1 MFLNSYVNG
10 LTLGSFVYILGRCLD
25 MTLSAESYLKLMAE
39 NGELLNDGL
48 KASRKN
54 LLGIGPVIYS
64 VVDVMCVNH
73 TLYFSLMQMSNIIII
88 HSIGYYIVHFAMH
101 QSKNLKK
108 YHNFH
113 HKFDT
118 MIIPSIGNAVSTEE
132 FCSAYMLPFIVGAT
146 LVGPSSSSFVGGVG
160 LISVF
165 NLIIH
170 CKELEHVKFLEIFVS
185 PKKHILHHKTQLKHY
200 SAPILDLEYLFAKC
214 KD

>member
-73 TLYFSLMQMSNIIII
+73 TLYFSFMQPIM
-88 HSIGYYIVHFAMH
+88 YINSRV
-101 QSKNLKK
+101 
-108 YHNFH
+108 
-113 HKFDT
+113 
-118 MIIPSIGNAVSTEE
+118 
-132 FCSAYMLPFIVGAT
+132 
-146 LVGPSSSSFVGGVG
+146 
-160 LISVF
+160 
-165 NLIIH
+165 
-170 CKELEHVKFLEIFVS
+170 
-185 PKKHILHHKTQLKHY
+185 
-200 SAPILDLEYLFAKC
+200 YLFCFSIFGVEVLALEK
-214 KD
+214 